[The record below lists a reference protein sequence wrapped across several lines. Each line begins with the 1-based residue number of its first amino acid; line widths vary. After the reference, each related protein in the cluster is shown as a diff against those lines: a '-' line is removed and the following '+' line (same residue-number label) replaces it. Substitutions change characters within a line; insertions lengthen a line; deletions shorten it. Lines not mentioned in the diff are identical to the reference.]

1 MKNIIRILELSVK
14 NIKNLKMGKITFD
27 SYNQVIN
34 GDFDFTTSDIIG
46 IYGQNGSSK
55 SALINSLGILK
66 SIISHNSLQ
75 NNIFNLISHEEMI
88 STLSMKIYFNNNEEH
103 YIFDYTVD
111 IKKDTKDTKENSVFI
126 DSETLTY
133 RKYEND
139 VFTKKKTIFKVERNP
154 LDLMKFITPLNNL
167 KLLTNNSN
175 NIFPMLLMLKGKKEE
190 GNCSFI
196 FSEEFVDIL
205 KLNNE
210 FSFVIDFIN
219 MINSYALHNLHL
231 FDNRDITKMMALD
244 KSPIFLEDNNSASYL
259 SLFNEGILNN
269 EFKEKL
275 DIYTKEINTVLSKLI
290 PGIVI
295 GYVNLGSTLNEMGKN
310 SFKYQFVS
318 KKNNQNIP
326 LYMESDGIKKI
337 IAITSSL
344 IDAFNNPSSILVIDE
359 FDSGIF
365 EYLLG
370 IILDVFKNKGV
381 GQLLFTSHNLRALE
395 VIKDD
400 IVFTTN
406 DDNNRFIR
414 LPYIQNTN
422 NLRKKYLRD
431 LYLGS
436 DYNLSN
442 QTDEYEIYRA
452 LKEAGELYLYEKEK

>member
-1 MKNIIRILELSVK
+1 MQNIIRILELSVK
-14 NIKNLKMGKITFD
+14 NIKNLKKGTITFD

-34 GDFDFTTSDIIG
+34 GDFDFNTSDIIG

-66 SIISHNSLQ
+66 TIISYNALQ
-75 NNIFNLISHEEMI
+75 NNIYNLISHEEVI
-88 STLSMKIYFNNNEEH
+88 STLSMKLYFTNSKDH
-103 YIFDYTVD
+103 YIFDYVVD
-111 IKKDTKDTKENSVFI
+111 IKKDLEKNTVFI
-126 DSETLTY
+126 DSETITY
-133 RKYEND
+133 RKYED
-139 VFTKKKTIFKVERNP
+139 SAFTKKKTLFKIERNP
-154 LDLMKFITPLNNL
+154 LDLMKFVTPANSL
-167 KLLTNNSN
+167 KLLTSDAN
-175 NIFPMLLMLKGKKEE
+175 NIFPKLLMLKGKKEE
-190 GNCSFI
+190 SNCSFI
-196 FSEEFVDIL
+196 FSEEFVDL
-205 KLNNE
+205 LQTNKE
-210 FSFVIDFIN
+210 FSFVVEFIN
-219 MINSYALHNLHL
+219 TINSYALHNLHL

-244 KSPIFLEDNNSASYL
+244 KSPIFLQGNNSVGYL
-259 SLFNEGILNN
+259 SLFNEGILN
-269 EFKEKL
+269 EEYEKKL

-290 PGIVI
+290 PGVVI
-295 GYVNLGSTLNEMGKN
+295 DYVNLGATLDENGKN
-310 SFKYQFVS
+310 SFRYQFVS

-370 IILDVFKNKGV
+370 IILDVFKNKGL

-422 NLRKKYLRD
+422 NLRKKYLRE

-436 DYNLSN
+436 EYNLSN

-452 LKEAGELYLYEKEK
+452 LKEAGDLYLYEEEK